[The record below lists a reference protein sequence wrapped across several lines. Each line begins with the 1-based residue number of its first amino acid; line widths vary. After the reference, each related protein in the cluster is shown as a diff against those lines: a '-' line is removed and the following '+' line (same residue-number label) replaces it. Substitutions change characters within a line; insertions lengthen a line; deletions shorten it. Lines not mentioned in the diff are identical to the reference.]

1 MGLDNLIDSDL
12 GPLVA
17 GSKSLPPSLL
27 LSSRKD
33 HDDDVLSKIVS
44 NIEML
49 NSSKTFCCL
58 CACKVTIHKCLCLQ
72 HVCFETILCV

>member
-1 MGLDNLIDSDL
+1 MGLGNLVSDL

-17 GSKSLPPSLL
+17 GSKSLPPSLQ

-33 HDDDVLSKIVS
+33 HDDDDVLSQIVS

-49 NSSKTFCCL
+49 NSSKTCC
-58 CACKVTIHKCLCLQ
+58 
-72 HVCFETILCV
+72 

>member
-1 MGLDNLIDSDL
+1 MGLSKLIDSDL

-17 GSKSLPPSLL
+17 GSKSLPPSLQ

-49 NSSKTFCCL
+49 NSSKTFC
-58 CACKVTIHKCLCLQ
+58 
-72 HVCFETILCV
+72 